1 MEIRAADG
9 VETFVRARG
18 GRLYIWTSERC
29 WCWGSLTLLKA
40 DIAWSPGAERH
51 VRLVDG
57 GRLRDEATQ
66 ARLSSSLSETAHGR
80 PAYWAVIAPSAT
92 STVPVTNEDSSEAR
106 NRATLAIS
114 RGSPGRPMG
123 WNESIVAYTCSSPP
137 SSSAWA

>member
-1 MEIRAADG
+1 VTEATGDPGSPARNGQCVMEIRVADG
-9 VETFVRARG
+9 VETFVRDRG
-18 GRLYIWTSERC
+18 GRLYMWTSERGCC
-29 WCWGSLTLLKA
+29 W
-40 DIAWSPGAERH
+40 
-51 VRLVDG
+51 

-80 PAYWAVIAPSAT
+80 PAYCAVIAPSAT

-106 NRATLAIS
+106 NSATLAIS
-114 RGSPGRPMG
+114 RGSPGRPIG